1 MNASAPEI
9 INIIGTAAFTLSG
22 YLVGVRKRLDVL
34 GVLITSL
41 LTAIGGGLMRDVM
54 VGRTPLVFTQN
65 DALITIFITLLL
77 CGLLKVQ
84 YQQQR
89 FLATLFLLT
98 DSLGLV
104 AFTITG
110 VQIGLALDLNLFG
123 VVSLGFVTAVGG
135 GIVRDVM
142 VNDIPMILRKDFYG
156 TVSVIV
162 GLFMYKL
169 HHFDWINAISLN
181 LLLWSGYALRLWAH
195 RIALALPRL

>member
-34 GVLITSL
+34 GVLTTSL

-162 GLFMYKL
+162 GLFMFML